1 MMEKDDFLKDDLLRE
16 LIRRSP
22 LDSPSDDFVDRVM
35 ANIQLTP
42 EIAVVKKPYYQFLKT
57 ATPYAVIAITL
68 FFVIATSDM
77 PIFNWIPGKD
87 FLINSM
93 WPYLG
98 TLLATFKV
106 AFASKYVSWIM
117 LISFS
122 AGVLFLVDRLFS
134 RRPSI

>member
-1 MMEKDDFLKDDLLRE
+1 MEKDDFLKDDLLRE

-22 LDSPSDDFVDRVM
+22 LESPSDDFVDRVM
-35 ANIQLTP
+35 ANIQVTQ
-42 EIAVVKKPYYQFLKT
+42 EIAVAKKPYYQFLKA
-57 ATPYAVIAITL
+57 ATPYAVIAIIL

-98 TLLATFKV
+98 TLLATFKE

-122 AGVLFLVDRLFS
+122 AGILFLVDRLFS